1 MLPSSTG
8 SGFDSVEN
16 SVSSGG
22 AKQIASISRAPLGF
36 LGANAGAAAAEARAL
51 LAASRAGSVTASK
64 VDEDIEMCVPTPRDA
79 PAASVSAW
87 DVGLGIRALPSAR
100 RQRADGAL
108 MVMLAALPE
117 SRAWEAR
124 VAEASVIAKEVD
136 ERNFY
141 GGVVDRAVRP
151 RATSFPPPHAPEN
164 ASISAAEE
172 DTRCA
177 WGIELD
183 YSCPLSF
190 EEDAASASL
199 STRTLF

>member
-1 MLPSSTG
+1 MLPSSVG
-8 SGFDSVEN
+8 SSLDSVEN

-22 AKQIASISRAPLGF
+22 AKQAASISRAPLGF
-36 LGANAGAAAAEARAL
+36 LGANAAAEAR
-51 LAASRAGSVTASK
+51 LAASRAGSVAAPSFDK
-64 VDEDIEMCVPTPRDA
+64 DIEKCVPTPRDA

-108 MVMLAALPE
+108 MVMHAALPE
-117 SRAWEAR
+117 SRVWEAR
-124 VAEASVIAKEVD
+124 AAEASAGARDAV
-136 ERNFY
+136 ERNYY
-141 GGVVDRAVRP
+141 GGVVARAGRQ
-151 RATSFPPPHAPEN
+151 RATSFPPPDALET
-164 ASISAAEE
+164 ASMSAAEE

-177 WGIELD
+177 WGIGLD

-199 STRTLF
+199 SARSLF